1 MWISTG
7 TATPQHNLR
16 TIQLP
21 SIRHYNT
28 ALLYLCFVFSQF
40 CYSITLPLFCFQSL
54 LLQHYLTSVLFSITS
69 VTALPHLCF
78 VVNHFCC
85 SIASPLF
92 CFQSVLLQHYLTSVL
107 LSITSVTALPHLCFV
122 VSQFCSHV
130 LHVYRASSTSSLLIR
145 LTLAGRTA
153 TSIGSVPKRLN
164 DIHAYYKSSS
174 GMGMSDCFVLP
185 ACHSV
190 CVSCRN

>member
-21 SIRHYNT
+21 SIRHYIT

-107 LSITSVTALPHLCFV
+107 LS
-122 VSQFCSHV
+122 VS
-130 LHVYRASSTSSLLIR
+130 
-145 LTLAGRTA
+145 
-153 TSIGSVPKRLN
+153 SVPTSYMYTGPARQ
-164 DIHAYYKSSS
+164 AV
-174 GMGMSDCFVLP
+174 CWFVWLWLEGPLP
-185 ACHSV
+185 ALALCPKDSTTSTLTTNPRQGWVCLTVLSCLLVTLSV
-190 CVSCRN
+190 SPVEIKVHRRYRH